1 MIRTVQRVDLDSDR
15 YCVNAEIYNSSTDM
29 LKDLKKRKIT
39 DSRFHDVR
47 NEKLDA
53 CWCGVKT
60 YNQALELLGE
70 GYSPAVTQ
78 IYKEIKTKSGR
89 SIDGINSG
97 FEVIASVE
105 GYQPIVPLTLC
116 GIPNNMLTRK
126 VERIESRVFNLFIDT
141 TCVSTTTIDDL
152 VLCGIQLIK
161 FIYNME
167 MCGHKINLYM
177 CEAFAGEAGADLLC
191 IKTKNS
197 SSPLDLKRISF
208 PLCHTAFTRVICFD
222 WYSKFPLGVYRKR
235 YGTTLINAVGKE
247 NADRLMKKLF
257 GAASLLVTY
266 EELKTGGEAYLR
278 QALEIGK
285 VITKKNA

>member
-1 MIRTVQRVDLDSDR
+1 
-15 YCVNAEIYNSSTDM
+15 
-29 LKDLKKRKIT
+29 
-39 DSRFHDVR
+39 
-47 NEKLDA
+47 
-53 CWCGVKT
+53 
-60 YNQALELLGE
+60 
-70 GYSPAVTQ
+70 
-78 IYKEIKTKSGR
+78 
-89 SIDGINSG
+89 
-97 FEVIASVE
+97 
-105 GYQPIVPLTLC
+105 
-116 GIPNNMLTRK
+116 
-126 VERIESRVFNLFIDT
+126 
-141 TCVSTTTIDDL
+141 
-152 VLCGIQLIK
+152 
-161 FIYNME
+161 ME

-197 SSPLDLKRISF
+197 NSPLDLKRISF

-257 GAASLLVTY
+257 GPASLLATY

-285 VITKKNA
+285 IITKKNA